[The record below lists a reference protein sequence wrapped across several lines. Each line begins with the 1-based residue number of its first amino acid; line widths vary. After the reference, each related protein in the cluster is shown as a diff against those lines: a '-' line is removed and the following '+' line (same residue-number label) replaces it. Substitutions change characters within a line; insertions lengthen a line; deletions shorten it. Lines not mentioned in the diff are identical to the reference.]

1 MQLKV
6 VLIQQVLRSKFPLH
20 SWVRGRHNL
29 FSPSLPIDGEIR
41 ISPLWKRGTGGD
53 LRRQPR
59 LHVLEK
65 SPLIPLWQRGELFIP
80 ISTCRITAPSLN
92 EEDCGDRPVDKRYA
106 DEPFWFTAGVGLAL
120 ALCFIFGTSRPLGA
134 QSLKKVRI
142 ASKSAGES
150 VVPYLIPQR
159 LGFYRDEGLDVDV
172 IVTRG
177 TVTTQVVVSG
187 AVDYG
192 NGGSIPAILGGAR
205 LKILQVSTDK
215 PSQYLVVSPK
225 ITNVKQLS
233 GKTVAISDA
242 SGNSTLLFRELL
254 SKNGVPVDTVQMRA
268 LGEPSVRL
276 GALLSGTVD
285 ATMITIGN
293 ARQAQAKGFRI
304 LLYSGDYVS
313 ALSANLETSDDKIQ
327 SSPDEVYKIVKAT
340 LKGQIFYHRNPNESA
355 RFIAEALRIT
365 DFNEAKEIWRERDKQ
380 ASDIAKIGRAT
391 EEVMMTNIERVRE
404 QMRSVGATSRIKGPI
419 PLDQV
424 YDFTFV
430 KKAYEEIRASK
441 WDPMRYEYAKK

>member
-1 MQLKV
+1 MVNVALSVTLKTAAGV
-6 VLIQQVLRSKFPLH
+6 ILSGAK
-20 SWVRGRHNL
+20 NL
-29 FSPSLPIDGEIR
+29 DDIRPQSVKGEDFSDR
-41 ISPLWKRGTGGD
+41 T
-53 LRRQPR
+53 
-59 LHVLEK
+59 EK
-65 SPLIPLWQRGELFIP
+65 HTHKSFGFLG
-80 ISTCRITAPSLN
+80 
-92 EEDCGDRPVDKRYA
+92 
-106 DEPFWFTAGVGLAL
+106 GVGLAV
-120 ALCFIFGTSRPLGA
+120 AFFIFGTSQPLNA
-134 QSLKKVRI
+134 QSLKKIRI

-150 VVPYLIPQR
+150 LVPYLIPQR
-159 LGFYRDEGLDVDV
+159 LGFYREEGLDVDV

-192 NGGSIPAILGGAR
+192 NGGSIPAIFGGAR

-225 ITNVKQLS
+225 ITHVKQLS

-254 SKNGVPVDTVQMRA
+254 SKNGVPVDSVQMRA

-276 GALLSGTVD
+276 GALLAGAVD

-313 ALSANLETSDDKIQ
+313 ALSANLETGDDKIQ
-327 SSPDEVYKIVKAT
+327 NAPDEVYRVVKAT

-355 RFIAEALRIT
+355 KFVMEALRLT

-391 EEVMMTNIERVRE
+391 EEAMTTNIERVRE
-404 QMRSVGATSRIKGPI
+404 QMRAVGATGRIKGAI
-419 PLDQV
+419 TLDQV
-424 YDFTFV
+424 YDFSFV
-430 KKAYEEIRASK
+430 KKAYEEIRSSK
-441 WDPMRYEYAKK
+441 WDPMRYEYSKRQM